1 MLKLL
6 FQHFLFSLFFLSLI
20 LPLNNLLN
28 FILLNKFFSDLL
40 AVLFLSHFYFI
51 LCEFVLK
58 INVFFVLQLFEHV
71 LLNLFLELL
80 FHFVAGCQS
89 K

>member
-51 LCEFVLK
+51 FCEFVLK